1 MWHFEG
7 REIKMVTQIRDGEK
21 EIREKKLKEQ
31 QD

>member
-7 REIKMVTQIRDGEK
+7 REIKMVTQTRDGEK